1 MEEDGSQT
9 VQKNRTSRERALP
22 TSAPCVCVRGSGSG
36 TRTTHDDGDPADK
49 SVKYDED
56 ASIAADDDDE
66 AERLT

>member
-22 TSAPCVCVRGSGSG
+22 TSAPCVCVRGSGSR
-36 TRTTHDDGDPADK
+36 TRTTHDDDDPAEK
-49 SVKYDED
+49 SAKYDED
-56 ASIAADDDDE
+56 ASIAADDDE

>member
-22 TSAPCVCVRGSGSG
+22 TSAPCVCVRGSGSR
-36 TRTTHDDGDPADK
+36 TRTTHDDDDPADK
-49 SVKYDED
+49 SVKYDKD
-56 ASIAADDDDE
+56 ASIAAAADE